1 MTFPAKPKTL
11 YDYVTF
17 QTNNPTDPLPANQV
31 AGDFASHKTSIDAL
45 NSFRFSATP
54 GGAAINTTGSQS
66 GTHTGTPFY
75 VPRAGI
81 VSAIL
86 ETWGGAGGGE
96 NRARGAQA
104 RVARRGAG
112 ARREHLADVQLAG
125 GREADDVGKGTA
137 AIDPELPARRLR
149 RRAVG

>member
-86 ETWGGAGGGE
+86 ETWGGAGGGG
-96 NRARGAQA
+96 GA
-104 RVARRGAG
+104 VAAATGGQTAGGGGGGAG
-112 ARREHLADVQLAG
+112 GYSRKVVTASDIGAG
-125 GREADDVGKGTA
+125 KLVT
-137 AIDPELPARRLR
+137 
-149 RRAVG
+149 